1 MVSRADRSLFAQWWW
16 TVDRF
21 LLVGIIALMIGG
33 VVLSFA
39 ASPPVAERLNLDSY
53 HFVKRQAIF
62 LIPALA
68 ILFGTSLLSPRQV
81 RRAALV
87 LFAGAML
94 MLVLTLFVG
103 AEVKG
108 SRRWLDLFGF
118 TVQPSEFVKP
128 AFVIICAFLFAENA
142 RRPDVPGNLFA
153 ILVLAMV
160 GAVLVAQ
167 PDLGQTMLIV
177 IVWCA
182 MFFMAGLS
190 WVWIGA
196 LSAAAIVGAVAA
208 YFTFPHVA
216 NRIDRFIDP
225 GSGDTYQVDMARDSF
240 LRGGWLGRGPGEGTI
255 KWILPDS
262 HTDFTFAVAAE
273 EFGIVVCILLV
284 IMFAFVVM
292 RGFSHTLRQEGDFE
306 RLATAGLVVLFGVQS
321 IINMAVNVNLMPAKG
336 MTLPFISYG
345 GSSLLALALAMG
357 FLLALTRRRP
367 EPTLAGSG
375 IEFSHFAGHRAG

>member
-1 MVSRADRSLFAQWWW
+1 MVSRADRSLFAEWWW

-21 LLVGIIALMIGG
+21 LLVGIIALMVGG

-53 HFVKRQAIF
+53 HFVKRQAMF
-62 LIPALA
+62 LAPALV
-68 ILFGTSLLSPRQV
+68 IFFGASFLSPRQV
-81 RRAALV
+81 RRAALAV
-87 LFAGAML
+87 FVVAMA
-94 MLVLTLFVG
+94 MMVLTLFVG

-108 SRRWLDLFGF
+108 SRRWLDIFGF
-118 TVQPSEFVKP
+118 SIQPSEFVKP
-128 AFVIICAFLFAENA
+128 SFVVLCAFLFAENA

-190 WVWIGA
+190 WIWIGA
-196 LSAAAIVGAVAA
+196 LSAAAVVGAISA

-240 LRGGWLGRGPGEGTI
+240 LRGGWLGQGPGEGTI

-273 EFGIVVCILLV
+273 EFGIIVCIVLV
-284 IMFAFVVM
+284 LMFAFVVM
-292 RGFSHTLRQEGDFE
+292 RGFSHTFRQEGNFE

-357 FLLALTRRRP
+357 FLVALTRRRP
-367 EPTLAGSG
+367 EPTYAGG
-375 IEFSHFAGHRAG
+375 AIEFETFAGHGAG

>member
-1 MVSRADRSLFAQWWW
+1 MVSRADRSRFAEWWW

-21 LLVGIIALMIGG
+21 LLVGIIALMVGG

-39 ASPPVAERLNLDSY
+39 ASPPVAERLHLDSY
-53 HFVKRQAIF
+53 HFVKRQALF
-62 LIPALA
+62 LVPALF
-68 ILFGTSLLSPRQV
+68 IFFGASFLSPRQV
-81 RRAALV
+81 RRVALAV
-87 LFAGAML
+87 FAISMAM
-94 MLVLTLFVG
+94 MVLTLFFG

-108 SRRWLDLFGF
+108 SRRWLDILGF
-118 TVQPSEFVKP
+118 SIQPSEFVKP
-128 AFVIICAFLFAENA
+128 AFVVICAFLFAENA
-142 RRPDVPGNLFA
+142 RRPDMPGNLFA

-160 GAVLVAQ
+160 ASVLVAQ

-190 WVWIGA
+190 WLWIGA
-196 LSAAAIVGAVAA
+196 LSAAAVVGAVMA

-240 LRGGWLGRGPGEGTI
+240 LRGGWLGQGPGEGTI

-273 EFGIVVCILLV
+273 EFGIVVCIILV
-284 IMFAFVVM
+284 LAFAFVVM
-292 RGFSHTLRQEGDFE
+292 RGFAHTFRQESEYE

-357 FLLALTRRRP
+357 FLVALTRRRP
-367 EPTLAGSG
+367 EPTYARGA
-375 IEFSHFAGHRAG
+375 IEFESFAGHHAG